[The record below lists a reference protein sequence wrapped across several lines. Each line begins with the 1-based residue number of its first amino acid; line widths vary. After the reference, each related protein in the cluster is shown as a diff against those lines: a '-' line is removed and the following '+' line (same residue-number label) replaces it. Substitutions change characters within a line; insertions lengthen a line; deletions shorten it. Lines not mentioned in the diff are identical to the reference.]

1 MKPYENFVENM
12 MNAVRSGQGKDP
24 AAVTAL
30 IQETLRNAGLMPG
43 GAQAPGAS
51 AAPDAAKAFVDL
63 NSAPSWAQKRA
74 GKAPGAGGAAR
85 PAGGAGF
92 ADAAGFGNMAGVS
105 GTAGAAG
112 AAGAAGRFGDWAA
125 RFAPQPGTGAGA
137 GLGRRP
143 AAPDLPGE
151 FLHGSFTCAAG
162 TRPYRLY
169 VPSRPATGPRPLVV
183 MLHGCKQ
190 DAADFAAG
198 TAMNRLGEDGDC
210 LVLYPEQERGAN
222 SSNCWNWFETA
233 HQARDAG
240 EPSIIAG
247 MTRQV
252 IGEQGADPRRVY
264 VAGLSAGGAMAAV
277 MGATYPELYAAVGV
291 HSGLPVGAA
300 RDLMSGLN
308 AMKGAAKGKRAT
320 ALRRPVPLIVFHG
333 DQDHFVHASN
343 GAALFHQFAQDDA
356 GAPLRQ
362 TEARADDGGQR
373 GATCTTALD
382 AAGRV
387 AAEYW
392 VVHGAGH
399 AWAGGDP
406 AGSYVDASGPDAS
419 AEMLRFF
426 LTQTAH

>member
-12 MNAVRSGQGKDP
+12 MKAVRSGQGKDP

-43 GAQAPGAS
+43 AGSAS
-51 AAPDAAKAFVDL
+51 ASADADKPFVDL
-63 NSAPSWAQKRA
+63 NSAPAWAQKRT
-74 GKAPGAGGAAR
+74 GKAAGAAR
-85 PAGGAGF
+85 AAGSRGF
-92 ADAAGFGNMAGVS
+92 ADAAGAAGPAGV
-105 GTAGAAG
+105 GAA
-112 AAGAAGRFGDWAA
+112 FGDWAA
-125 RFAPQPGTGAGA
+125 RFAPQPGVGGGVGAGV
-137 GLGRRP
+137 GQRP
-143 AAPDLPGE
+143 AAPVLPGE
-151 FLHGSFTCAAG
+151 FLQGSFTCAAG
-162 TRPYRLY
+162 TRRYRLY
-169 VPSRPATGPRPLVV
+169 VPSRPATGPRPLIV

-198 TAMNRLGEDGDC
+198 TAMNRLGEDGNC

-240 EPSIIAG
+240 EPSILAG

-252 IGEQGADPRRVY
+252 MQEHGADPSRVY

-277 MGATYPELYAAVGV
+277 MGAAYPELYAAVGV

-308 AMKGAAKGKRAT
+308 AMKGAAKGKRAA

-333 DQDHFVHASN
+333 DQDHVVHASN
-343 GAALFHQFAQDDA
+343 GAALMQQFAQDA
-356 GAPLRQ
+356 SGAPLRQ
-362 TEARADDGGQR
+362 VDAPAGAETQRRATR
-373 GATCTTALD
+373 TTALD
-382 AAGRV
+382 AAGKV

-406 AGSYVDASGPDAS
+406 AGSYVDAGGPDAS

-426 LTQTAH
+426 LSQAASR